1 MDPDGMSPLQLFW
14 ATISYGYV
22 LFLSADMIGDGAE
35 LLLFV
40 PSCKNLVGSVV
51 LPILGAVPDGM
62 MVLFSGMG
70 DRWKA
75 QDNVAVGV
83 GALAGSTIMLLTWP
97 WVLAVYGGRVD
108 MEDGVCTGYDK
119 GKASQRTSQKGF
131 MDSVLHQGVRFERGV
146 TQNAKVMLVT
156 SLTYFLVQFPAL
168 QVDDQK
174 TKYGGPQDK
183 HGNSLDLKNAVTKES
198 AAVHTWALVGTI
210 ACVVLFII
218 YLILQYKASA
228 DQQEAEPHGDV
239 TGSTSTDSG
248 AILRRVRT
256 SISIISP
263 AAVPEPDGEF
273 WLQKGGTMVQYIQA
287 CRKGLRGLPY
297 SDLTPVTGETM
308 KLTTPMKDAL
318 SAAFNRYSTKGKI
331 YSDAMKTAL
340 HDLGLQLPPERFA
353 EKFKE
358 ADGDHNSYLDENEF
372 ITYFITIIKDPKPLP
387 FEEEKEDDAA
397 EDEDDDDEEMPE
409 EFRDLGPAE
418 QRRAILAQSFKSMLG
433 GTLLVL
439 VFSDP
444 MVDVLGGIGTQ
455 LGISPFFVSFVLAP
469 LASNASELISSMKL
483 ASKRTRTS
491 ITQSLQTLEGAACM
505 NNTFCLGIFMALI
518 YFQKLAWKFTAETFS
533 IFLVQ
538 VLVFVVVMIGE
549 NHKLLYAIVIL
560 MFYPLSLIFVC
571 VLEHFNY
578 D

>member
-1 MDPDGMSPLQLFW
+1 
-14 ATISYGYV
+14 
-22 LFLSADMIGDGAE
+22 
-35 LLLFV
+35 
-40 PSCKNLVGSVV
+40 
-51 LPILGAVPDGM
+51 
-62 MVLFSGMG
+62 
-70 DRWKA
+70 
-75 QDNVAVGV
+75 
-83 GALAGSTIMLLTWP
+83 
-97 WVLAVYGGRVD
+97 
-108 MEDGVCTGYDK
+108 
-119 GKASQRTSQKGF
+119 
-131 MDSVLHQGVRFERGV
+131 
-146 TQNAKVMLVT
+146 
-156 SLTYFLVQFPAL
+156 
-168 QVDDQK
+168 
-174 TKYGGPQDK
+174 
-183 HGNSLDLKNAVTKES
+183 
-198 AAVHTWALVGTI
+198 
-210 ACVVLFII
+210 
-218 YLILQYKASA
+218 
-228 DQQEAEPHGDV
+228 
-239 TGSTSTDSG
+239 
-248 AILRRVRT
+248 
-256 SISIISP
+256 
-263 AAVPEPDGEF
+263 
-273 WLQKGGTMVQYIQA
+273 
-287 CRKGLRGLPY
+287 
-297 SDLTPVTGETM
+297 M

-418 QRRAILAQSFKSMLG
+418 QRRAILMQSFKSMLG

-469 LASNASELISSMKL
+469 LASNASELVSSMKL